1 MNSLKLKGKPAI
13 IINSLVVIV
22 IMIMVFL
29 GLKPPSIAM
38 NDNGLDIG
46 GLYGKLYEWDLIESV
61 EVLTEMP
68 KIGMRTNGMDLGSV
82 QRGHYKVDGFGSATL
97 YINKGHEAFITFKYE
112 GRQIFISFA
121 EKIKADEIYIAIMNQ
136 IK

>member
-22 IMIMVFL
+22 IMITVFL

-46 GLYGKLYEWDLIESV
+46 GLYGKLYEWDIIESV

-112 GRQIFISFA
+112 GRQIFISFDKKA
-121 EKIKADEIYIAIMNQ
+121 NADEIYIAIMNQ